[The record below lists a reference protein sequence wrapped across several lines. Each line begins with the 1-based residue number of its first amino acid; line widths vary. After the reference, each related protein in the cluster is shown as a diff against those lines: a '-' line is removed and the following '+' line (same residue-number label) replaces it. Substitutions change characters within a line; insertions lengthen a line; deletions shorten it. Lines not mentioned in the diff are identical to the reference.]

1 MNTPFENFMDHAL
14 LAAEAARDRGEVP
27 VGAIL
32 VDGKTKK
39 IIATEGNRVLEL
51 KDPSAHAE
59 MLVIRKGC
67 EAMGSERLTGC
78 DLYVTL
84 EPCPMCAQVI
94 SYARIRRLYFGAGDE
109 KMGGVIHGPK
119 IFGSSSTHH
128 CPEIFEGIG
137 EARAKKLMQDFF
149 RIRR

>member
-1 MNTPFENFMDHAL
+1 MDQAL

-39 IIATEGNRVLEL
+39 IIATEGNQVLEL

-94 SYARIRRLYFGAGDE
+94 SFARIRRLYFGAGDE

-128 CPEIFEGIG
+128 FPEVFEGIG
-137 EARAKKLMQDFF
+137 EVRAKKLMQDFF

>member
-1 MNTPFENFMDHAL
+1 MDQAL

-27 VGAIL
+27 VGAVL
-32 VDGKTKK
+32 VDGRTKK
-39 IIATEGNRVLEL
+39 IIATESNRVLEL

-67 EAMGSERLTGC
+67 EVLGSERLTGC

-94 SYARIRRLYFGAGDE
+94 SFARIRRLYFGAGDE
-109 KMGGVIHGPK
+109 KLGGVIHGPK
-119 IFGSSSTHH
+119 IFGSSSTHYR
-128 CPEIFEGIG
+128 PEVFEGIG